1 MGLKETNMMK
11 NHCYKILIESD
22 EREGYA
28 DVYNG
33 TTRVKH
39 FVGFTAITEA
49 AAYISKILDR
59 EYPSRKI
66 NGGFSRK

>member
-1 MGLKETNMMK
+1 MK
-11 NHCYKILIESD
+11 NHCYWIKIESD

-33 TTRVKH
+33 TTRLKH

-49 AAYISKILDR
+49 AAYISKILDQR
-59 EYPSRKI
+59 CPTRKI
-66 NGGFSRK
+66 YGGFSRK